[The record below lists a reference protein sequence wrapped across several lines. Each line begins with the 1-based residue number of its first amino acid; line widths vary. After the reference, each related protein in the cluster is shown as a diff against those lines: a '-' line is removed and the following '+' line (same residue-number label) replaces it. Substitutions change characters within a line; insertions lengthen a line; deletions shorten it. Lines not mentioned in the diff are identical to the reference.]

1 MYDVIL
7 FGGTDE
13 GHKIA
18 DFLSEKN
25 ISHIVCVATE
35 YGAEILGN
43 KNVRVGRMTAEEM
56 KAFFKENGAK
66 IVVDATHPYADK
78 VTENIKAS
86 CGCKYIRVVRE
97 DIGSEDF
104 YGKCFK
110 NVGQAV
116 DYLKSTN
123 GNILITTG
131 SKEIAEFA
139 PLCERAFARVLPSEE
154 SLRLCLKAGFEPK
167 RIICMQGPFSK
178 DFNSALIRELD
189 IKYLVT
195 KRTGKSG
202 GFPEKVEAAKENNT
216 ECVIIE
222 RPVQENG
229 LTVTETEKLILEWL

>member
-13 GHKIA
+13 GHKIT

-25 ISHIVCVATE
+25 ISYIVCVATE
-35 YGAEILGN
+35 YGAEVLGN
-43 KNVRVGRMTAEEM
+43 ENVRVGRMNAEEM
-56 KAFFKENGAK
+56 KVFFKENGAK

-78 VTENIKAS
+78 VTENIKSA
-86 CGCKYIRVVRE
+86 CECRYIRVVRE
-97 DIGSEDF
+97 DIGGAEP
-104 YGKCFK
+104 YGKCFT
-110 NVGQAV
+110 NVRQAA
-116 DYLKSTN
+116 DYLTDTN

-131 SKEIAEFA
+131 SKEIAAFA
-139 PLCERAFARVLPSEE
+139 PLCDRAFARVLPSEE
-154 SLRLCLKAGFEPK
+154 SLRLCIEAGFESK

-178 DFNSALIRELD
+178 EFNSALLRELD

-202 GFPEKVEAAKENNT
+202 GFLEKVEAARENNA

-222 RPVQENG
+222 RPVKENG
-229 LTVTETEKLILEWL
+229 VTITEAEKLILEWL

>member
-18 DFLSEKN
+18 DFLLQKKIN
-25 ISHIVCVATE
+25 HIVCVATE
-35 YGAEILGN
+35 YGAEVLGN
-43 KNVRVGRMTAEEM
+43 ENVRVGRMTAEEM
-56 KAFFKENGAK
+56 KVFFEESGAK

-86 CGCKYIRVVRE
+86 CGCRYIRVVRE
-97 DIGSEDF
+97 DIGEADI

-110 NVGQAV
+110 NVGQVV

-154 SLRLCLKAGFEPK
+154 SLRLCFEAGFESK

-202 GFPEKVEAAKENNT
+202 GFLEKVEVARENNA

-222 RPVQENG
+222 RPVKESG
-229 LTVTETEKLILEWL
+229 VTVTEAEKLILEWL